1 MVDDLSTSFDAF
13 TDAFEDAFDIT
24 PEQGRHTLLGRESHA
39 LAQSEHDLWQDPE
52 TVSEEA
58 MFRRTFQEKKVP
70 QKRRKLTLKSFVLF
84 ILKAIIFLL
93 VCALVATLVWSVI
106 YMIGSQ
112 TPIADM
118 PSALLNFF
126 TRLFA

>member
-1 MVDDLSTSFDAF
+1 
-13 TDAFEDAFDIT
+13 
-24 PEQGRHTLLGRESHA
+24 
-39 LAQSEHDLWQDPE
+39 
-52 TVSEEA
+52 

-70 QKRRKLTLKSFVLF
+70 QKSRKLTLKSFVLF

-93 VCALVATLVWSVI
+93 VCALVATIVWSVI